1 MLFRARPLVPRF
13 LPKVKLAESHFL
25 SEPICLVLHCR
36 VLPRAYPQF
45 LPRQRVDG
53 VDDDMAVDGLGVG
66 VGGDDTFAV
75 GEKARR
81 QFLRKDLCL
90 LGRHI
95 VFPVAGQFEVIEFP
109 FLILL
114 ALAVEPRRLLEL
126 LGIIFILE

>member
-25 SEPICLVLHCR
+25 SEPICLILHCR
-36 VLPRAYPQF
+36 VLPRAYPQL
-45 LPRQRVDG
+45 LPRQG
-53 VDDDMAVDGLGVG
+53 VNGIDDDMAMYGL
-66 VGGDDTFAV
+66 GGDDAFAV
-75 GEKARR
+75 GKEPRR
-81 QFLRKDLCL
+81 QFLGVDMRVLR
-90 LGRHI
+90 RHI

-114 ALAVEPRRLLEL
+114 ALAVEPRCLLEL

>member
-45 LPRQRVDG
+45 LPRQG
-53 VDDDMAVDGLGVG
+53 VNGIDDDMAMYGLGVG

-75 GEKARR
+75 GEKPRR
-81 QFLRKDLCL
+81 QFLGVDMRVLR
-90 LGRHI
+90 RHI

>member
-45 LPRQRVDG
+45 LPRQG
-53 VDDDMAVDGLGVG
+53 MNGIDDDMAMYGLGVG
-66 VGGDDTFAV
+66 VGGDDTFTV
-75 GEKARR
+75 GEEPRR
-81 QFLRKDLCL
+81 QFFRKDLCL
-90 LGRHI
+90 LGRYI

>member
-1 MLFRARPLVPRF
+1 MLFRARPLVPRL
-13 LPKVKLAESHFL
+13 LPKIKFAESHFL
-25 SEPICLVLHCR
+25 PEPICLVLHCR

-45 LPRQRVDG
+45 LPRQG
-53 VDDDMAVDGLGVG
+53 MNGIDDDMAMYGLGVG
-66 VGGDDTFAV
+66 VGGDDTFAI

-81 QFLRKDLCL
+81 QVFGVDMRILR
-90 LGRHI
+90 RYI

-126 LGIIFILE
+126 LGVIFILE